1 MVMGT
6 AVEATEAAVEEPQVD
21 DSTIGG
27 IVESDASETPEN
39 EVTDTP
45 ETDTPAPEAT
55 EQSKPDISALL
66 GELNDDEL
74 VELPR
79 FKDVLSKRQESARRK
94 SERETSERLHSEKD
108 RWVTQGQWVADLSA
122 AYAVDDMGNVQV
134 DTKRV
139 NRITGDLAAYAL
151 NNAAGSVINN
161 VNAAVDAVL
170 PSGFTVT
177 RDEQSELQ
185 ELFADFKA
193 DPAKISPYVGQLL
206 KVAQRSAIEEATP
219 GIIAAERKVWEKEQ
233 ATKAKAASVK
243 SADDANAESGTPTNV
258 GGKAAPGLNIQT
270 LADAETAYNESRISH
285 ADFKKQL
292 TRFGAKY

>member
-6 AVEATEAAVEEPQVD
+6 AVEATEAAVEEPQVE

-27 IVESDASETPEN
+27 IVEPDASETPE
-39 EVTDTP
+39 TDDVETP
-45 ETDTPAPEAT
+45 ETDKPAPEAT
-55 EQSKPDISALL
+55 EQPKPDISALL
-66 GELNDDEL
+66 GELDDDGIEA
-74 VELPR
+74 LPQV
-79 FKDVLSKRQESARRK
+79 KALLSRRQESARRK
-94 SERETSERLHSEKD
+94 SERETSERLRSEKD
-108 RWVTQGQWVADLSA
+108 QWVTQGQWVADLSA
-122 AYAVDDMGNVQV
+122 AYEVDDVGNVQV
-134 DTKRV
+134 NTKKV
-139 NRITGDLAAYAL
+139 NQITGDLASYAL

-177 RDEQSELQ
+177 RDEQTELQ

-193 DPAKISPYVGQLL
+193 DPSKASPYVGQLI
-206 KVAQRSAIEEATP
+206 KVAQRAAIEDATP

-243 SADDANAESGTPTNV
+243 EADDANAESGTPTNV

-270 LADAETAYNESRISH
+270 LADAETAYIEGRLSH
-285 ADFKKQL
+285 DAMKVQMK
-292 TRFGAKY
+292 RFGAKY